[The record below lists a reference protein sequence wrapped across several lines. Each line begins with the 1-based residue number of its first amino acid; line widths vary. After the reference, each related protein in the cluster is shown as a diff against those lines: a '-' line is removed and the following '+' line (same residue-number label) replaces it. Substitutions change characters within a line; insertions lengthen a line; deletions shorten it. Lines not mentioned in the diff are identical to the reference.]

1 MGLAIEVANAM
12 DDKNIR
18 VVSMPCWENYEQQ
31 SDEYKNALIPS
42 RGAMKVSMEAGITMG
57 WDKYIGPNGLAI
69 GMDHFGA
76 SAPGKD
82 LAKEFGFTTD
92 QVEKKIRIFLKKN
105 NNDFFMKKFRPKKI
119 VKKANI
125 FITEMSIFSIKF
137 QNQKSTF
144 SVMKKSQLFPGKYC
158 LRKMSDMKKLIFFDE
173 IISELITGL
182 YRIEDDLK
190 RVVTK

>member
-1 MGLAIEVANAM
+1 VANAM

-82 LAKEFGFTTD
+82 LAQEFGFTTD
-92 QVEKKIRIFLKKN
+92 QVEKKIRNHL
-105 NNDFFMKKFRPKKI
+105 
-119 VKKANI
+119 AN
-125 FITEMSIFSIKF
+125 
-137 QNQKSTF
+137 
-144 SVMKKSQLFPGKYC
+144 L
-158 LRKMSDMKKLIFFDE
+158 L
-173 IISELITGL
+173 
-182 YRIEDDLK
+182 
-190 RVVTK
+190 